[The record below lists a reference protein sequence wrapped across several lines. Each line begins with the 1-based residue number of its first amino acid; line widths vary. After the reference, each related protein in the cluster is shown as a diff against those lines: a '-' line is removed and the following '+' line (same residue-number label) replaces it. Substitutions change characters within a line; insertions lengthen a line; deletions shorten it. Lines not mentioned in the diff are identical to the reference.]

1 MVQVLDARAR
11 FRIGLFALPMGTF
24 PVRSLVVTLLATAA
38 CWAAGCRIADPT
50 VPEWVEAHGRGQ
62 IIALSAD
69 AEGAI
74 AVGSN
79 RRIYIYPGPFMQ
91 PWQERFNQE
100 AVAIAAGG
108 GVVAWVAPDGAVRLA
123 LPNLPV
129 RELPGSREWHASA
142 LGVGPDGNLF
152 VVTAGRVWAVAA
164 DALGEPLC
172 DGAVA
177 MGVAPA
183 GASVYVWRA
192 DGTVVARVAGQCQP
206 VSVPFPVANLA
217 ASGAELAAVDRQ
229 GQVWRRRAGSWQALP
244 RPRIYRPDQFPYE
257 PAIRA
262 VAMTPMVLWGRTD
275 DGLALILSDP
285 T

>member
-1 MVQVLDARAR
+1 MGA
-11 FRIGLFALPMGTF
+11 FAL
-24 PVRSLVVTLLATAA
+24 RSVVVAFLATAA
-38 CWAAGCRIADPT
+38 CWALPGCRIADPT

-100 AVAIAAGG
+100 AIAIAAGG
-108 GVVAWVAPDGAVRLA
+108 GVVAWVAPDGPVRVA

-129 RELPGSREWHASA
+129 RELPGSREWHATA
-142 LGVGPDGNLF
+142 LGVGADGGLF
-152 VVTAGRVWAVAA
+152 VVAAGRAWGVVA
-164 DALGEPLC
+164 DTLSEPLC
-172 DGAVA
+172 DGGVA
-177 MGVAPA
+177 AGVAPD
-183 GASVYVWRA
+183 GASVYVWRV
-192 DGTVVARVAGQCQP
+192 DGSVVARTAGQCQP

-217 ASGAELAAVDRQ
+217 ASGGQLAVVDRR
-229 GQVWRRRAGSWQALP
+229 GQVWRRHAGTWQALP

-257 PAIRA
+257 PAIQT
-262 VAMTPMVLWGRTD
+262 VSMTPTVLWGRTD